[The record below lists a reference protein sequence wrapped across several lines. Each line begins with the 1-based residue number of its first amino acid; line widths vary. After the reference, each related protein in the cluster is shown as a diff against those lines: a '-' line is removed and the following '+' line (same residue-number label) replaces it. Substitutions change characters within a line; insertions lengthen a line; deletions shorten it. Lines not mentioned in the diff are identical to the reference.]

1 MKCGDCKFLLFIEG
15 QQYHDCRYDAPNVV
29 VSGFKPNPQ
38 NPEASFGKIMTVYF
52 HFTNFV
58 FITNNCHRNFF
69 FNTLCCRFTDCR
81 TEMTADISN
90 NCFV

>member
-38 NPEASFGKIMTVYF
+38 NPEASFGKIMTVWPR
-52 HFTNFV
+52 V
-58 FITNNCHRNFF
+58 GSSEQGCG
-69 FNTLCCRFTDCR
+69 RF
-81 TEMTADISN
+81 SPK
-90 NCFV
+90 